1 MYLTKKLTK
10 ILKNEIVIPNLDKI
24 ASMVENDQP
33 TKELQFFYGGQN
45 KEFVQKLDQ
54 FGLKLLEL
62 QKKIWSSNN

>member
-62 QKKIWSSNN
+62 QKKISSSNN